1 MLTPSVDIPILI
13 ETSPLDRDSRNAR
26 SIQQRIR
33 TFPSLPFFAMYP
45 QEKSPV
51 IHAQV
56 AQAPTDQTSTPSPQ
70 PDGSL
75 VLVPLCFIAIWVGL
89 IYVIADTWKF
99 NRKETKISRE
109 LTQLPCKKCQFFN
122 NNHYL
127 KCAVNPHVV
136 MTRAANKCQDYRSRK
151 NIR

>member
-1 MLTPSVDIPILI
+1 VDIPTLI
-13 ETSPLDRDSRNAR
+13 ESSPLDRDRENAR
-26 SIQQRIR
+26 SIQQREGYSSC
-33 TFPSLPFFAMYP
+33 SLATAMYP
-45 QEKSPV
+45 PEKSSV
-51 IHAQV
+51 IQ
-56 AQAPTDQTSTPSPQ
+56 AQAVQAPVDRISTPSPQ

-109 LTQLPCKKCQFFN
+109 LAQLPCKKCQFFS

-127 KCAVNPHVV
+127 KCAVNPSVV
-136 MTRAANKCQDYRSRK
+136 MTHAANECQDYRSKKSSR
-151 NIR
+151 